1 MEQLL
6 WSYLWT
12 KYGGARGL
20 SMVLWDVCIMP
31 KDEGVLGL
39 IDKATQMSILVAKW
53 VVHCLEGSSP

>member
-1 MEQLL
+1 
-6 WSYLWT
+6 
-12 KYGGARGL
+12 
-20 SMVLWDVCIMP
+20 MVLWDVCIMP